1 MQGDDLSFLNNWFH
15 GLPTVPSHYCRSS
28 AFAKDKKYLN
38 PGTTILQLYKEYSA
52 TAQESHV
59 RVVGRKFF
67 TELFHKL
74 NFSVFILR
82 KDQCDVCVGEKHGNV
97 SKEKYDLHIKLKD
110 EARDEKTKDKEAAN
124 DKISVWTMDMQAV
137 LLCPKSKA
145 SSLYYKT
152 KLQVH
157 NFTLYNL
164 KTKEGYCYTWDE
176 TQGDVSSIVFA
187 YLQSKHFKMI
197 LDTNPFIENLIIWSD
212 GCGYQNRN
220 STVSNMYLDLSM
232 RSGVTIQQKY
242 LIAGHTQMECD
253 LMHSTIERKLCCDI
267 YTPRDYVM
275 LFHSARQQPSPYHV
289 VQITF
294 DEIQRL
300 SGSYITSI
308 RPGRK
313 AGEPTV
319 HQLRALKYTADGE
332 IQYKLG
338 FSNGILF
345 QKLPQRINIP
355 IELFTSIQMFNHLQR
370 IPLRKYQDLQSMKPV
385 LPKDAH
391 HYYDTLPHLDK

>member
-1 MQGDDLSFLNNWFH
+1 
-15 GLPTVPSHYCRSS
+15 
-28 AFAKDKKYLN
+28 
-38 PGTTILQLYKEYSA
+38 
-52 TAQESHV
+52 
-59 RVVGRKFF
+59 
-67 TELFHKL
+67 
-74 NFSVFILR
+74 
-82 KDQCDVCVGEKHGNV
+82 
-97 SKEKYDLHIKLKD
+97 
-110 EARDEKTKDKEAAN
+110 
-124 DKISVWTMDMQAV
+124 
-137 LLCPKSKA
+137 
-145 SSLYYKT
+145 
-152 KLQVH
+152 
-157 NFTLYNL
+157 
-164 KTKEGYCYTWDE
+164 
-176 TQGDVSSIVFA
+176 
-187 YLQSKHFKMI
+187 MI
-197 LDTNPFIENLIIWSD
+197 LDTNLLIENLIIGSD
-212 GCGYQNRN
+212 GCGYQ
-220 STVSNMYLDLSM
+220 TVSNIYLDLSM

-253 LMHSTIERKLCCDI
+253 SMHSTIKRKVCCDI
-267 YTPRDYVM
+267 YTPCDYVM

-289 VQITF
+289 VQTTF

-319 HQLRALKYTADGE
+319 HQLRALKYTADCE
-332 IQYKLG
+332 IKYKLG

-370 IPLRKYQDLQSMKPV
+370 IPLRKYQDLQSMKQV